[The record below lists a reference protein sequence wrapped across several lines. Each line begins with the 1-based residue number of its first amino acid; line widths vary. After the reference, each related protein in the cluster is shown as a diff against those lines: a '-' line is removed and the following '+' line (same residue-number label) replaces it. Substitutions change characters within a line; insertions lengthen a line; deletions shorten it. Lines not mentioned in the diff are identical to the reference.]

1 MSNLMLLVACPFYT
15 ACVMWLQTFTQRSEK
30 SKKGLALGLS
40 LLPLFLL
47 LLGYGTWNGA
57 SIKFPW
63 ISTLGIDFYLRID
76 GLSMIF
82 ILLTALIIP
91 IAISAVQE
99 EKPKSSSLFYALILL
114 LQGFLFILFSARDL
128 ALFTIAW
135 EAILIPIYFIMILWG
150 GSQRQAAAL
159 QFLIYMIAGSALFVA
174 AVLGL
179 YFGSNPS
186 TFNLD
191 QLAATASQLPRA
203 DLLFAIFIL
212 AFAVKTPLFPFHAW
226 LPSTYMQAP
235 FAGTILLAA
244 LLSKAG
250 IYGIARIGYEI
261 FPEQMVH
268 YKLPLLILAII
279 GTLYG
284 ALAAWTQDSI
294 KRLIAYSSL
303 SHVNF
308 ILAGLFIS
316 SELGFQGAVL
326 QAFNHGITIAA
337 LFLVTYWLLQR
348 VEETSLGAIGGAAK
362 YLPKLCWL
370 TLFFV
375 LAAVA
380 LPSTNNF
387 VGELIILFAVFK
399 QNVWLAAFLALTVI
413 LSAIYML
420 RWMQKIYFE
429 EERRTMS
436 AENNDIGLKELF
448 LALPLAAITLAVGIY
463 PTPLLKEIQQTSA
476 KFASA
481 IQSQSSDYLASDYHD
496 DFVIKSQDQNAA
508 ANKADVQSELFR
520 NEDFRREDNRQDV
533 NNILERQRENAN
545 LENRRLEDNR
555 LQRQREDRRAEDRR
569 AEDRR
574 LERSRQNK

>member
-1 MSNLMLLVACPFYT
+1 MSNLMLLVACPFAA
-15 ACVMWLQTFTQRSEK
+15 ACAAWLTTFTQMSAK
-30 SKKGLALGLS
+30 AKKGFAFVLS
-40 LLPLFLL
+40 LLPLAIL
-47 LLGYGTWNGA
+47 LLGYGTWNES

-63 ISTLGIDFYLRID
+63 ISALGIDFYLRID
-76 GLSMIF
+76 GLSMVF
-82 ILLTALIIP
+82 LLLTAIIIP
-91 IAISAVQE
+91 IAITTIRE
-99 EKPKSSSLFYALILL
+99 EKQKSSALFYALILL
-114 LQGFLFILFSARDL
+114 LQGFLLILFTARDL

-135 EAILIPIYFIMILWG
+135 EAILIPIYFIMLLWG
-150 GSQRQAAAL
+150 GSQRQNATL

-174 AVLGL
+174 AVLAL
-179 YFGSNPS
+179 YFGTNPS
-186 TFNLD
+186 TFNID
-191 QLAATASQLPRA
+191 QLIASA
-203 DLLFAIFIL
+203 DQIPHANLIFAVFLL

-226 LPSTYMQAP
+226 LPNTYMQAP

-261 FPEQMVH
+261 FPEQMIR
-268 YKLPLLILAII
+268 YSLPLLCLAIA

-316 SELGFQGAVL
+316 SEVGFQGAVL
-326 QAFNHGITIAA
+326 QAFNHGITITA
-337 LFLVTYWLLQR
+337 LFLVTYWLFLR
-348 VEETSLGAIGGAAK
+348 VDETSLGALGGTAK

-375 LAAVA
+375 LSAIA

-399 QNVWLAAFLALTVI
+399 QHVWLAALLMLNVI

-429 EERRTMS
+429 EERRVMS
-436 AENNDIGLKELF
+436 AENNDIGLKELL
-448 LALPLAAITLAVGIY
+448 LALPLVALILAIGIY

-476 KFASA
+476 KFSA
-481 IQSQSSDYLASDYHD
+481 AITSPSADYIAGDYHD
-496 DFVIKSQDQNAA
+496 DFVIKNQEQNAA
-508 ANKADVQSELFR
+508 DNRLQDEWQQQR
-520 NEDFRREDNRQDV
+520 IDDNRREDNRRDV
-533 NNILERQRENAN
+533 DATLQRNQE
-545 LENRRLEDNR
+545 LRRVEDNQ
-555 LQRQREDRRAEDRR
+555 LQRQRQDRRAEDRR
-569 AEDRR
+569 ADDRR
-574 LERSRQNK
+574 LERSRQK

>member
-1 MSNLMLLVACPFYT
+1 MSNLMLLVICPFAA
-15 ACVMWLQTFTQRSEK
+15 ACAAWLTTFMQMSAK
-30 SKKGLALGLS
+30 FKKGLAFVLS
-40 LLPLFLL
+40 LLPLAILL
-47 LLGYGTWNGA
+47 MGYGTWNDA

-63 ISTLGIDFYLRID
+63 ISTLGIDFYLHID
-76 GLSMIF
+76 GLSQIF
-82 ILLTALIIP
+82 IVLTAVIIP
-91 IAISAVQE
+91 FAITAIQE
-99 EKPKSSSLFYALILL
+99 EQQKSSSLFYVLVLL
-114 LQGFLFILFSARDL
+114 LQGFLFILFTARDL

-150 GSQRQAAAL
+150 GSQRQSAAI

-174 AVLGL
+174 GVLGL
-179 YFGSNPS
+179 YFGTNPS
-186 TFNLD
+186 TFNID
-191 QLAATASQLPRA
+191 QLAASASQVPHA
-203 DLLFAIFIL
+203 DLIFAVFIL

-250 IYGIARIGYEI
+250 IYGIARIGYEL
-261 FPEQMVH
+261 FPQQMIQ
-268 YKLPLLILAII
+268 YSQPLLGLAIA

-316 SELGFQGAVL
+316 SEVAFQGAVL

-348 VEETSLGAIGGAAK
+348 VDETSLGALGGAAK

-370 TLFFV
+370 TMFFV
-375 LAAVA
+375 LSAVA
-380 LPSTNNF
+380 LPTTNNF

-399 QNVWLAAFLALTVI
+399 QNVWLAALLALTVI

-429 EERRTMS
+429 DERRIMS
-436 AENNDIGLKELF
+436 AENNDIGVKELI
-448 LALPLAAITLAVGIY
+448 LALPLVAITLAIGIY
-463 PTPLLKEIQQTSA
+463 PTPLLKEIQHTSA
-476 KFASA
+476 KFAAA
-481 IQSQSSDYLASDYHD
+481 ISSQSTEYIASDYHD
-496 DFVIKSQDQNAA
+496 DFVIKSQDQKAA
-508 ANKADVQSELFR
+508 DDRMDVQRELQRSE
-520 NEDFRREDNRQDV
+520 DYRRQDNRQDV
-533 NNILERQRENAN
+533 NDTLQRDRENRRLEENILERQR
-545 LENRRLEDNR
+545 
-555 LQRQREDRRAEDRR
+555 QDRRAEDRR
-569 AEDRR
+569 AEERR
-574 LERSRQNK
+574 LERSRQNR